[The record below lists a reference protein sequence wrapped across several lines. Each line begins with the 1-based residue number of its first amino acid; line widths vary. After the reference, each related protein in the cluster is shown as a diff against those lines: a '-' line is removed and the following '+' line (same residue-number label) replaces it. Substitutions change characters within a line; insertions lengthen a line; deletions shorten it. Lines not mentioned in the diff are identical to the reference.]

1 MSNQSALLVMDMQN
15 GIVGSLSN
23 SSEIID
29 KNKKAIESARKHQI
43 PVIFVRVAFSKGF
56 HEVSPHNKSFSRIKA
71 SGQQMSVNDVS
82 TQIIDELA
90 PNEDEVVVTK
100 HRFSA
105 FTGSNLEVLL
115 RGMQVDHLILTG
127 VVTSGVVLSTL
138 VEAADKDFELTVL
151 SDAMT
156 DRDIETHQFLIDKI
170 FPRYAAVTETLEW
183 SNTIV

>member
-1 MSNQSALLVMDMQN
+1 
-15 GIVGSLSN
+15 
-23 SSEIID
+23 
-29 KNKKAIESARKHQI
+29 
-43 PVIFVRVAFSKGF
+43 
-56 HEVSPHNKSFSRIKA
+56 
-71 SGQQMSVNDVS
+71 MSVNDAS

-90 PNEDEVVVTK
+90 PNEDEVIVTK

-115 RGMQVDHLILTG
+115 RGMQIDHLILTG

-156 DRDIETHQFLIDKI
+156 DRDLETHQFLIDKI
-170 FPRYAAVTETLEW
+170 FPRYAEVTETLEW